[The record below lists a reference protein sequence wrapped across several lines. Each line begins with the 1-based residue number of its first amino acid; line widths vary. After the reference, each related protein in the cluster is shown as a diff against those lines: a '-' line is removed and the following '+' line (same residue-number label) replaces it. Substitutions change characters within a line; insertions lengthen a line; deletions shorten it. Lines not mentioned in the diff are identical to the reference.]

1 MKDPSD
7 TINELKAKIDGMD
20 YEQLL
25 RGNRFDPS
33 GHPMHQGEVG
43 TYFHE
48 ALVKKRS
55 EVSDETH
62 VATSK
67 RIGWDPC

>member
-1 MKDPSD
+1 MSD
-7 TINELKAKIDGMD
+7 SSNTIRELKKKIDGMD

-25 RGNRFDPS
+25 RGNRFDPTS
-33 GHPMHQGEVG
+33 HPMHQGEVG
-43 TYFHE
+43 TYFQE
-48 ALVKKRS
+48 ALKKKRS
-55 EVSDETH
+55 EVSSETH

>member
-1 MKDPSD
+1 MSD
-7 TINELKAKIDGMD
+7 SPGIISELKSKIDGMD

-43 TYFHE
+43 TYFRE
-48 ALVKKRS
+48 ALTKKRG
-55 EVSDETH
+55 EVSDDEA
-62 VATSK
+62 VAISK